1 MKLRVSTNHFVAFF
15 SFFYLA
21 GLKYSIAVGSNVRDM
36 IHGITVHIRDELKGY
51 GPIFEEQ
58 PIDTVYPEESP
69 DAKVSMNCR
78 ARGIPTPTYKWQR
91 NNWDVDIKLTKEH
104 YSMVGG
110 NLEINNPEKS
120 RDEGTYVCIA
130 YNIHGTIRSRE
141 ATLNFGYLYPFP
153 PEERHAVKVRE
164 GVGAVLLCDPPPHY
178 PDDLSYRWFL
188 NDFPEFITL
197 DKRRYVSQTNGNL
210 YIAKVEPSDK
220 GNYSCCVTSNSITKS
235 VFSSFIPLIPQADR
249 SKGYVPDIR
258 VKFKDTYALLGQN
271 VTLECFALGNPV
283 PELRWSKYLE
293 PMPSSADISMSGA
306 VLKIFNIQF
315 EDEGIYE
322 CEAEN
327 YRGKDKHSA
336 KLYVQAYPEWVE
348 HINDTERDIGS
359 EFYWPCIAAGKPIP
373 TIRWLRNGLPYWKG
387 ELRFS
392 SLKLEDSGMYQCVAE
407 NIHGM
412 IYSNAEL
419 KVIVL
424 PPTFEFYP
432 MKKEVLAA
440 KGGQAIIECKP
451 RAAPKPKITW
461 SRGTEILRNSTRI
474 HIWYDGSLEIINV
487 TAADGGNYTCFVENN
502 KGKANSSSGLIVTAA
517 TRITLAP
524 TNVDV
529 IVGLNA
535 TMQCLASHDPSLD
548 LTFIWLLNGYPVDVD
563 KENDYYER
571 SIMIKDNGELIV
583 KNAQLRHA
591 GRYTCVAQ
599 TIVDNATASADLVV
613 RGPPGPPGGLKVE
626 DIKNTSVFLTWS
638 RGIENHSP
646 ISNYT
651 IQSRTFLSEYWKDMK
666 TDPSIVDGNAELAK
680 VIDLIPW
687 MEYEFRIMATNI
699 LGTGD
704 PSIPSQKIRTE
715 GSPPNVAPSEVGG
728 GGGSNRE
735 LTITWVPLPKEYHF
749 GNNFGYVVA
758 FKSFDQNDWK
768 IVTVPQPDIGRYVHK
783 DESMLPSSKYQ
794 VKVKAFNN
802 KGEGPFSLTAI
813 IYSAEDAPTERPRNV
828 KIKVLS
834 STEVSVSWEHIVN
847 PAVTGY
853 EISYW
858 SSGEKEIAANR
869 VQVSSQNFSVILE
882 NLKPYTKYY
891 TKVAAFNAAGIGP
904 YTYPLDF
911 VTEKAPPRQQP
922 RIIDAVRSGS
932 KYIITWEHVKSQSN
946 ESTVKGYKVLYRPDG
961 QFNGT
966 LFKTGNHYIEVPAPV
981 KGQYI
986 VEVRVH
992 SEGGDGEVA
1001 LVKIPGAAAGILPS
1015 CLGLLLPALGI
1026 LTFLEF

>member
-1 MKLRVSTNHFVAFF
+1 KILIQN
-15 SFFYLA
+15 
-21 GLKYSIAVGSNVRDM
+21 
-36 IHGITVHIRDELKGY
+36 ELKGY
-51 GPIFEEQ
+51 GPIFEEE

-164 GVGAVLLCDPPPHY
+164 GIGAVLLCDPPPHY

-210 YIAKVEPSDK
+210 YIAKVEPTDK

-235 VFSSFIPLIPQADR
+235 VFSSFISLIPQADPR
-249 SKGYVPDIR
+249 
-258 VKFKDTYALLGQN
+258 
-271 VTLECFALGNPV
+271 
-283 PELRWSKYLE
+283 
-293 PMPSSADISMSGA
+293 
-306 VLKIFNIQF
+306 
-315 EDEGIYE
+315 
-322 CEAEN
+322 
-327 YRGKDKHSA
+327 
-336 KLYVQAYPEWVE
+336 PEWVE

-359 EFYWPCIAAGKPIP
+359 EFHWPCIATGKPIP
-373 TIRWLRNGLPYWKG
+373 TIRWLKNGLPYWKG
-387 ELRFS
+387 DLRFL

-424 PPTFEFYP
+424 PPTFEFCP
-432 MKKEVLAA
+432 MKKDVLAA

-461 SRGTEILRNSTRI
+461 SKGTEILRNSTRI
-474 HIWYDGSLEIINV
+474 RIWYDGSLEIINV
-487 TAADGGNYTCFVENN
+487 TVADAGNYTCFVENN
-502 KGKANSSSGLIVTAA
+502 KGKANSSSALIVTAA

-529 IVGLNA
+529 TVGLNA

-548 LTFIWLLNGYPVDVD
+548 LTFIWLLNGYPINVD
-563 KENDYYER
+563 KESDYYER

-626 DIKNTSVFLTWS
+626 DIKNTSVILTWS

-666 TDPSIVDGNAELAK
+666 TDPSIVDGNAESAK

-768 IVTVPQPDIGRYVHK
+768 SVTVPQPEIGRYVHK

-834 STEVSVSWEHIVN
+834 STEVSVSWDHIFN

-858 SSGEKEIAANR
+858 SSSEKEIAASR
-869 VQVSSQNFSVILE
+869 VQVSSQNFSVMLE

-922 RIIDAVRSGS
+922 RIINAVRSGS

-966 LFKTGNHYIEVPAPV
+966 LFKTGNHYIEVPAPI
-981 KGQYI
+981 KGQYV

-1001 LVKIPGAAAGILPS
+1001 HVKIPGVHILLRS
-1015 CLGLLLPALGI
+1015 
-1026 LTFLEF
+1026 

>member
-1 MKLRVSTNHFVAFF
+1 
-15 SFFYLA
+15 
-21 GLKYSIAVGSNVRDM
+21 
-36 IHGITVHIRDELKGY
+36 
-51 GPIFEEQ
+51 
-58 PIDTVYPEESP
+58 SP

-164 GVGAVLLCDPPPHY
+164 GIGAVLLCDPPPHY

-210 YIAKVEPSDK
+210 YIAKVEPTDK

-235 VFSSFIPLIPQADR
+235 VFSSFISLIPQADR
-249 SKGYVPDIR
+249 YVPDIR

-293 PMPSSADISMSGA
+293 PKPSSADISMSGA

-336 KLYVQAYPEWVE
+336 KVYVQARPEWVE

-359 EFYWPCIAAGKPIP
+359 EFHWPCIATGKPIP
-373 TIRWLRNGLPYWKG
+373 TIRWLKNGLPVAGQRRG
-387 ELRFS
+387 EVEQGDLRFL

-424 PPTFEFYP
+424 PPTFEFCP
-432 MKKEVLAA
+432 MKKDVLAA

-461 SRGTEILRNSTRI
+461 SKGTEILRNSTRI
-474 HIWYDGSLEIINV
+474 RIWYDGSLEIINV
-487 TAADGGNYTCFVENN
+487 TVADAGNYTCFVENN
-502 KGKANSSSGLIVTAA
+502 KGKANSSSALIVTAA

-529 IVGLNA
+529 TVGLNA

-548 LTFIWLLNGYPVDVD
+548 LTFIWLLNGYPINVD
-563 KENDYYER
+563 KESDYYER

-626 DIKNTSVFLTWS
+626 DIKNTSVILTWS

-666 TDPSIVDGNAELAK
+666 TDPSIVDGNAESAK

-768 IVTVPQPDIGRYVHK
+768 SVTVPQPEIGRYVHK

-834 STEVSVSWEHIVN
+834 STEVSVSWDHIFN

-858 SSGEKEIAANR
+858 SSSEKEIAASR
-869 VQVSSQNFSVILE
+869 VQVSSQNFSVMLE

-922 RIIDAVRSGS
+922 RIINAVRSGS

-946 ESTVKGYKVLYRPDG
+946 ESTVKGYKVRLI
-961 QFNGT
+961 
-966 LFKTGNHYIEVPAPV
+966 FK
-981 KGQYI
+981 
-986 VEVRVH
+986 
-992 SEGGDGEVA
+992 SF
-1001 LVKIPGAAAGILPS
+1001 GI
-1015 CLGLLLPALGI
+1015 
-1026 LTFLEF
+1026 TR

>member
-1 MKLRVSTNHFVAFF
+1 FNI
-15 SFFYLA
+15 
-21 GLKYSIAVGSNVRDM
+21 LKN
-36 IHGITVHIRDELKGY
+36 ELKGY
-51 GPIFEEQ
+51 GPIFEEE

-164 GVGAVLLCDPPPHY
+164 GIGAVLLCDPPPHY

-210 YIAKVEPSDK
+210 YIAKVEPTDK

-235 VFSSFIPLIPQADR
+235 VFSSFISLIPQADR

-293 PMPSSADISMSGA
+293 PKPSSADISMSGA

-336 KLYVQAYPEWVE
+336 KVYVQARPEWVE

-359 EFYWPCIAAGKPIP
+359 EFHWPCIATGKPIP
-373 TIRWLRNGLPYWKG
+373 TIRWLKNGLPYWKG
-387 ELRFS
+387 DLRFL

-424 PPTFEFYP
+424 PPTFEFCP
-432 MKKEVLAA
+432 MKKDVLAA

-461 SRGTEILRNSTRI
+461 SKGTEILRNSTRI
-474 HIWYDGSLEIINV
+474 RIWYDGSLEIINV
-487 TAADGGNYTCFVENN
+487 TVADAGNYTCFVENN
-502 KGKANSSSGLIVTAA
+502 KGKANSSSALIVTAA

-529 IVGLNA
+529 TVGLNA

-548 LTFIWLLNGYPVDVD
+548 LTFIWLLNGYPINVD
-563 KENDYYER
+563 KESDYYER

-626 DIKNTSVFLTWS
+626 DIKNTSVILTWS

-666 TDPSIVDGNAELAK
+666 TDPSIVDGNAESAK

-768 IVTVPQPDIGRYVHK
+768 SVTVPQPEIGRYVHK

-834 STEVSVSWEHIVN
+834 STEVSVSWDHIFN

-858 SSGEKEIAANR
+858 SSSEKEIAASR
-869 VQVSSQNFSVILE
+869 VQVSSQNFSVMLE

-922 RIIDAVRSGS
+922 RIINAVRSGS

-966 LFKTGNHYIEVPAPV
+966 LFKTGNHYIEVPAPI
-981 KGQYI
+981 KGQYV

-1001 LVKIPGAAAGILPS
+1001 HVKIPAIFHQVPSPNFTILPY
-1015 CLGLLLPALGI
+1015 CGAVPGRDEQRILGVKPE
-1026 LTFLEF
+1026 TKSHKV

>member
-1 MKLRVSTNHFVAFF
+1 MKLRVSTNHIVAFF

-164 GVGAVLLCDPPPHY
+164 GIGAVLLCDPPPHY

-336 KLYVQAYPEWVE
+336 KVYVQAYPEWVE

-502 KGKANSSSGLIVTAA
+502 KGKANSSSALIVTAA

-529 IVGLNA
+529 IIGLNA

-563 KENDYYER
+563 KESDYYER

-613 RGPPGPPGGLKVE
+613 R
-626 DIKNTSVFLTWS
+626 
-638 RGIENHSP
+638 
-646 ISNYT
+646 
-651 IQSRTFLSEYWKDMK
+651 
-666 TDPSIVDGNAELAK
+666 DPSIVDGNAESAK

-728 GGGSNRE
+728 GGGSSRE

-768 IVTVPQPDIGRYVHK
+768 SVTVPQPDIGRYVHK

-834 STEVSVSWEHIVN
+834 STEVSVSWEHIFN

-869 VQVSSQNFSVILE
+869 VQVSSQNFSVMLE

-904 YTYPLDF
+904 YNYPLDF

-1001 LVKIPGAAAGILPS
+1001 LVKIPGAAAGIFPS

>member
-1 MKLRVSTNHFVAFF
+1 MFSTDLMAIFQGPANAF
-15 SFFYLA
+15 
-21 GLKYSIAVGSNVRDM
+21 
-36 IHGITVHIRDELKGY
+36 
-51 GPIFEEQ
+51 
-58 PIDTVYPEESP
+58 
-69 DAKVSMNCR
+69 
-78 ARGIPTPTYKWQR
+78 
-91 NNWDVDIKLTKEH
+91 
-104 YSMVGG
+104 
-110 NLEINNPEKS
+110 
-120 RDEGTYVCIA
+120 
-130 YNIHGTIRSRE
+130 
-141 ATLNFGYLYPFP
+141 
-153 PEERHAVKVRE
+153 
-164 GVGAVLLCDPPPHY
+164 GVGRFIGKMIVTGCAMFTGAVAATVQGADPLVLAPKIVSSCTTSLEKQLCPERILLQPGGHLAPSQVHHRSPTFSVPQVDSFYPASSASRACAGVTRPIMLVALKMAIFLQAAAAGPPVMWLPCHLCCLFAAPAQSQSKPFHLELCPEHLSERMWAAGSRAPRRLSSNCY
-178 PDDLSYRWFL
+178 SWEALLVVGMVAVNCLKLLIPAQLSQLDLLVTFNHKASKNSGKSTKKGNGRLAQEKASFSMK
-188 NDFPEFITL
+188 EFITL

-210 YIAKVEPSDK
+210 YIAKVEPTDK

-235 VFSSFIPLIPQADR
+235 VFSSFISLIPQADR

-293 PMPSSADISMSGA
+293 PKPSSADISMSGA

-336 KLYVQAYPEWVE
+336 KVYVQAHPEWVE

-359 EFYWPCIAAGKPIP
+359 EFHWPCIATGKPIP

-451 RAAPKPKITW
+451 KAAPKPKITW
-461 SRGTEILRNSTRI
+461 SKGTEILRNSTRI
-474 HIWYDGSLEIINV
+474 RIWYDGSLEIINV
-487 TAADGGNYTCFVENN
+487 TAVDAGNYTCFVENN
-502 KGKANSSSGLIVTAA
+502 KGKANSSSALIITAA

-529 IVGLNA
+529 TVGLNA

-548 LTFIWLLNGYPVDVD
+548 LTFIWLLNGYPVNVD
-563 KENDYYER
+563 KESDYYER
-571 SIMIKDNGELIV
+571 SIMIKDN
-583 KNAQLRHA
+583 
-591 GRYTCVAQ
+591 
-599 TIVDNATASADLVV
+599 
-613 RGPPGPPGGLKVE
+613 GPPGPPGGLKVE
-626 DIKNTSVFLTWS
+626 DIKNTSVILTWS

-666 TDPSIVDGNAELAK
+666 TDPSIVDGNAESAK

-735 LTITWVPLPKEYHF
+735 LTITWV
-749 GNNFGYVVA
+749 
-758 FKSFDQNDWK
+758 
-768 IVTVPQPDIGRYVHK
+768 
-783 DESMLPSSKYQ
+783 
-794 VKVKAFNN
+794 
-802 KGEGPFSLTAI
+802 
-813 IYSAEDAPTERPRNV
+813 
-828 KIKVLS
+828 
-834 STEVSVSWEHIVN
+834 
-847 PAVTGY
+847 
-853 EISYW
+853 
-858 SSGEKEIAANR
+858 
-869 VQVSSQNFSVILE
+869 
-882 NLKPYTKYY
+882 
-891 TKVAAFNAAGIGP
+891 
-904 YTYPLDF
+904 
-911 VTEKAPPRQQP
+911 
-922 RIIDAVRSGS
+922 
-932 KYIITWEHVKSQSN
+932 
-946 ESTVKGYKVLYRPDG
+946 
-961 QFNGT
+961 
-966 LFKTGNHYIEVPAPV
+966 
-981 KGQYI
+981 
-986 VEVRVH
+986 
-992 SEGGDGEVA
+992 
-1001 LVKIPGAAAGILPS
+1001 
-1015 CLGLLLPALGI
+1015 
-1026 LTFLEF
+1026 

>member
-1 MKLRVSTNHFVAFF
+1 MKLQSLTSYFVAVCFIF
-15 SFFYLA
+15 CLA
-21 GLKYSIAVGSNVRDM
+21 
-36 IHGITVHIRDELKGY
+36 DEQKGY

-69 DAKVSMNCR
+69 EGRVSMNCR
-78 ARGIPTPTYKWQR
+78 ARGIPAPTYKWQR
-91 NNWDVDIKLTKEH
+91 NNGDIDIKAAKEH
-104 YSMVGG
+104 HSMVGG

-120 RDEGTYVCIA
+120 RDEGKYMCIA
-130 YNIHGTIRSRE
+130 SNVHGSIRSRE
-141 ATLNFGYLYPFP
+141 ASLNFGYLYPFT
-153 PEERHAVKVRE
+153 PEERHAVKIRE
-164 GVGAVLLCDPPPHY
+164 GVGAVLLCDPPLHY
-178 PDDLSYRWFL
+178 PDDLSYRWVL
-188 NDFPEFITL
+188 NDFPEFIML

-210 YIAKVEPSDK
+210 YIAKVEASDK
-220 GNYSCCVTSNSITKS
+220 GNYSCFVTSNSVTKS

-249 SKGYVPDIR
+249 SKGYLPDIR

-283 PELRWSKYLE
+283 PDIRWNKYLE
-293 PMPSSADISMSGA
+293 PMPSSADISMSGV

-315 EDEGIYE
+315 EDEGTYE

-327 YRGKDKHSA
+327 HRGRDTHSA
-336 KLYVQAYPEWVE
+336 KVYVQAYPEWVE

-359 EFYWPCIAAGKPIP
+359 EFHWPCVAVGKPLP
-373 TIRWLRNGLPYWKG
+373 TIRWLKNGIPYLKG
-387 ELRFS
+387 DLRFS
-392 SLKLEDSGMYQCVAE
+392 NLKQEDTGMYQCVAD

-424 PPTFEFYP
+424 APTFEFSP

-440 KGGQAIIECKP
+440 IGGQAIIECKP
-451 RAAPKPKITW
+451 RAAPRPKITW

-474 HIWYDGSLEIINV
+474 RIWYDGSLEIINV
-487 TAADGGNYTCFVENN
+487 TAADAGNYTCFVENY
-502 KGKANSSSGLIVTAA
+502 KGKANGSSTLLTTAA
-517 TRITLAP
+517 TKIVLAP

-535 TMQCLASHDPSLD
+535 TMQCIADHDHSLD
-548 LTFIWLLNGYPVDVD
+548 LTFIWLLNGYPIDVD
-563 KENDYYER
+563 KESDHYER
-571 SIMIKDNGELIV
+571 SIMIKNNGELIV

-599 TIVDNATASADLVV
+599 SIVDNATASADLVV
-613 RGPPGPPGGLKVE
+613 RGPPGPPGGLKIE
-626 DIKNTSVFLTWS
+626 DIKNTSVIITWS
-638 RGIENHSP
+638 RGTDNHSP

-651 IQSRTFLSEYWKDMK
+651 VQSKTFLSDYWKDAK
-666 TDPSIVDGNAELAK
+666 TDPPVIDGNVESAK

-699 LGTGD
+699 LGKGD

-735 LTITWVPLPKEYHF
+735 LTITWVPLPREYHF

-768 IVTVPQPDIGRYVHK
+768 RVTVPQPEVGRYVHK
-783 DESMLPSSKYQ
+783 DDSMSPASQYQ
-794 VKVKAFNN
+794 VKVRAFNN

-813 IYSAEDAPTERPRNV
+813 IFSADDAPTETPRNV
-828 KIKVLS
+828 KVKVLS
-834 STEVSVSWEHIVN
+834 STDTSVSWQSIFSS
-847 PAVTGY
+847 AVTGY
-853 EISYW
+853 EIRYW
-858 SSGEKEIAANR
+858 PSRGREVEANK
-869 VQVSSQNFSVILE
+869 VEVGSQNFSVRLE
-882 NLKPYTKYY
+882 NLKPDTHYY
-891 TKVAAFNAAGIGP
+891 VDVAAKNSAGTGP
-904 YTYPLDF
+904 SSSRLAF
-911 VTEKAPPRQQP
+911 LTEKAPPRQRP
-922 RIIDAVRSGS
+922 RIISSVKSGS
-932 KYIITWEHVKSQSN
+932 KYIITWDHVKSQSN

-966 LFKTGNHYIEVPAPV
+966 LYKTGKHYIEVPAPV
-981 KGQYI
+981 KGQYV

-1001 LVKIPGAAAGILPS
+1001 QVKIPDFHKPILMS
-1015 CLGLLLPALGI
+1015 L
-1026 LTFLEF
+1026 

>member
-1 MKLRVSTNHFVAFF
+1 MKLRVSTNHIVAFF

-164 GVGAVLLCDPPPHY
+164 GIGAVLLCDPPPHY

-336 KLYVQAYPEWVE
+336 KVYVQAYPEWVE

-502 KGKANSSSGLIVTAA
+502 KGKANSSSALIVTAA

-529 IVGLNA
+529 IIGLNA

-563 KENDYYER
+563 KESDYYER

-666 TDPSIVDGNAELAK
+666 TDPSIVDGNAESAK

-728 GGGSNRE
+728 GGGSSRE

-749 GNNFGYVVA
+749 GNNFGYVVS

-768 IVTVPQPDIGRYVHK
+768 SVTVPQPDIGRYVHK

-834 STEVSVSWEHIVN
+834 STEVSVSWEHIFN

-869 VQVSSQNFSVILE
+869 VQVSSQNFSVMLE

-891 TKVAAFNAAGIGP
+891 TKVAAFNEAGIGP
-904 YTYPLDF
+904 YNYPLDF

-1001 LVKIPGAAAGILPS
+1001 LVKIPGAAAGIFPS

>member
-1 MKLRVSTNHFVAFF
+1 
-15 SFFYLA
+15 
-21 GLKYSIAVGSNVRDM
+21 
-36 IHGITVHIRDELKGY
+36 
-51 GPIFEEQ
+51 PIFEEE

-164 GVGAVLLCDPPPHY
+164 GIGAVLLCDPPPHY

-210 YIAKVEPSDK
+210 YIAKVEPTDK

-235 VFSSFIPLIPQADR
+235 VFSSFISLIPQADR

-293 PMPSSADISMSGA
+293 PKPSSADISMSGA

-336 KLYVQAYPEWVE
+336 KVYVQARPEWVE

-359 EFYWPCIAAGKPIP
+359 EFHWPCIATGKPIP
-373 TIRWLRNGLPYWKG
+373 TIRWLKNGLPYWKG
-387 ELRFS
+387 DLRFL

-424 PPTFEFYP
+424 PPTFEFCP
-432 MKKEVLAA
+432 MKKDVLAA

-461 SRGTEILRNSTRI
+461 SKGTEILRNSTRI
-474 HIWYDGSLEIINV
+474 RIWYDGSLEIINV
-487 TAADGGNYTCFVENN
+487 TVADAGNYTCFVENN
-502 KGKANSSSGLIVTAA
+502 KGKANSSSALIVTAA

-529 IVGLNA
+529 TVGLNA

-548 LTFIWLLNGYPVDVD
+548 LTFIWLLNGYPINVD
-563 KENDYYER
+563 KESDYYER
-571 SIMIKDNGELIV
+571 SIMVNNGELIV

-626 DIKNTSVFLTWS
+626 DIKNTSVILTWS

-666 TDPSIVDGNAELAK
+666 TDPSIVDGNAESAK

-768 IVTVPQPDIGRYVHK
+768 SVTVPQPEIGRYVHK

-834 STEVSVSWEHIVN
+834 STEVSVSWDHIFN

-858 SSGEKEIAANR
+858 SSSEKEIAASR
-869 VQVSSQNFSVILE
+869 VQVSSQNFSVMLE

-922 RIIDAVRSGS
+922 RIINAVRSGS

-966 LFKTGNHYIEVPAPV
+966 LFKTGNHYIEVPAPI
-981 KGQYI
+981 KGQYV

-1001 LVKIPGAAAGILPS
+1001 HPPCVIGVHILLRS
-1015 CLGLLLPALGI
+1015 
-1026 LTFLEF
+1026 